1 MGQAPSYIEYRN
13 QIMEMLDKYR
23 DILTELRNEFVEVC
37 KAIFGDNLVAIV
49 NKGSSVKGGFI
60 PGLSDVDLHVY
71 LKEEAFIYNDLIK
84 LESGLSFQEKMD
96 GILRKHD
103 LSDSP
108 IQVIFLNVDNP
119 KRWSGPLPETY
130 LILYGDS
137 CPEPEPHAEEMLEM
151 DRLNLRSP
159 YYFYNLI
166 NSYADKANEELAE
179 FVRKINPAITPALYR
194 VLSLITNDPFKAWK
208 MTRFEVLEA
217 LESLESEEAKEMAKL
232 GRKYFEIAGQR
243 PLLKVDAE
251 LCRKALRIGFQIIDM
266 GKEFAF
272 SYKDTKGVDLNA

>member
-1 MGQAPSYIEYRN
+1 
-13 QIMEMLDKYR
+13 MEMLDKYR
-23 DILTELRNEFVEVC
+23 DTLAGLRKEFVEVC

-71 LKEEAFIYNDLIK
+71 LKEEAFTYSDLIK
-84 LESGLSFQEKMD
+84 LELGLSFQEKMD
-96 GILRKHD
+96 KLIHKYDVGD
-103 LSDSP
+103 GP

-119 KRWSGPLPETY
+119 KRWSGPLPGTY

-151 DRLNLRSP
+151 DRLCLRSP
-159 YYFYNLI
+159 SYFYNLI
-166 NSYADKANEELAE
+166 NTYADKANEELAD

-194 VLSLITNDPFKAWK
+194 VLSLITNDPLKVWK
-208 MTRFEVLEA
+208 MTRFEVLEG
-217 LESLESEEAKEMAKL
+217 LESLESEEAKEMAEL
-232 GRKYFEIAGQR
+232 GREYFEIAGQR
-243 PLLKVDAE
+243 PLLKIDPE
-251 LCRKALRIGFQIIDM
+251 LCRKALRIGFKIIDI

-272 SYKDTKGVDLNA
+272 SLGFNHELHK